1 VKVVG
6 ILFALIAAGVAAWF
20 GPGTPL
26 GAAIFQVAPPFL
38 NTLQAGVQRRLSP
51 ELWDSVF
58 LPALE
63 APVWLIPLVL
73 AVPLLLIGFA
83 RRRG

>member
-6 ILFALIAAGVAAWF
+6 TLFALLAAGVAVWF

-26 GAAIFQVAPPFL
+26 GAAIFQIAPPFL

>member
-73 AVPLLLIGFA
+73 AAPLLLIGFA